1 MPTGASTEASN
12 RSWIEDLEYP
22 GSLTAAA
29 AGVTALTCSVV
40 AYLALKYLEPT
51 SPAAA
56 NTLYKLKLYR
66 KYFSYF
72 IFSKD
77 KSYDATPPVEL
88 GREKIRKKI
97 VFCRHGESEWNL
109 VFNKGFG
116 PSFLVRL
123 SNALIREIML
133 IPTRDS
139 IFIDSSLSD
148 EGLAQVAELR
158 KFVSSPNAPVFLREP
173 NSSTLVT
180 SNLRRAIETGSIAFQ
195 NRIAKSSEQM
205 RLLSSLQEMSR
216 NVDASALAEAGK
228 IPDLTVVLAN
238 IDSKAFDPVKV
249 YDATGNNGNKP
260 LKSNGLIRMK
270 EFCDW
275 SLHKQA
281 DNVIVVAG
289 GHSLWFRNFFRAYLP
304 ERTDY
309 IGKNKKIVNCGVV
322 SFDLVEDESG
332 CVMIDPNSLNEL
344 YGGYSGVQAKK
355 GA

>member
-1 MPTGASTEASN
+1 MPTRASMDASN
-12 RSWIEDLEYP
+12 RSWIEDLEHP
-22 GSLTAAA
+22 GSFTAAA
-29 AGVTALTCSVV
+29 AGVTALTCSVLG
-40 AYLALKYLEPT
+40 YLALKYFEPT

-72 IFSKD
+72 ILSKD

-116 PSFLVRL
+116 PSFLLRL
-123 SNALIREIML
+123 INAMIREIML

-148 EGLAQVAELR
+148 EGLTQVAELR

-195 NRIAKSSEQM
+195 NRIGKSDEQM
-205 RLLSSLQEMSR
+205 RLFSSLQEMSR

-249 YDATGNNGNKP
+249 YDATGNHGNKS
-260 LKSNGLIRMK
+260 LKSNGLIRMR

-275 SLHKQA
+275 SLHKQT
-281 DNVIVVAG
+281 DNIIVVAG

-304 ERTDY
+304 ERIDY

-344 YGGYSGVQAKK
+344 YGGYSGVQTKK